1 MPLIGEAQGD
11 LLREADTY
19 ARVRDYLR
27 HVRASRIRAGLPV
40 AWQDAEQALWL
51 HVLALRELIGKER
64 A

>member
-1 MPLIGEAQGD
+1 MPLIGEAQAD

-27 HVRASRIRAGLPV
+27 QVRASRTRAGLPL
-40 AWQDAEQALWL
+40 AWQDAERALWS